1 MQFTKPIDNVKS
13 PGRIRRRIL
22 MRKKR
27 KPDYNLPEKSCWHL
41 YSLQTLQPEKFV
53 KVVTKILKRD
63 YLLIK

>member
-1 MQFTKPIDNVKS
+1 
-13 PGRIRRRIL
+13 

-27 KPDYNLPEKSCWHL
+27 KPDINLPEKSCWHL